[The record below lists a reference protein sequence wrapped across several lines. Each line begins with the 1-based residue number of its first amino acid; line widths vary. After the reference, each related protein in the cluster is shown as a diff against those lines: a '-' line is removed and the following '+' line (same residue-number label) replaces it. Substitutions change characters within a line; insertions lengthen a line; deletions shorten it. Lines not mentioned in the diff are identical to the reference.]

1 MLKRENPLTP
11 EQQTVVQSN
20 LYLVDAVIRTRI
32 QTDESVVGLGYEDIR
47 QEGCI
52 LLCAAVQTYNPE
64 IAKLSTYATK
74 VIYNGLISHCRRINK
89 QESHISAVSLTEC
102 PDRLEAAQD
111 EQFSNRLAELEL
123 NNLLNAY
130 AQEYCGI
137 TRLGIEALLMKSKGM
152 GVTEIARL
160 YKVPPT
166 HIGAWISRAKKQLKN
181 NDQFIKDI
189 A

>member
-1 MLKRENPLTP
+1 MVKRENPLTP
-11 EQQTVVQSN
+11 AQQTVVQSN
-20 LYLVDAVIRTRI
+20 MYLVDAVIRTRI

-89 QESHISAVSLTEC
+89 QETHISTVSLTEC

-130 AQEYCGI
+130 AQEYCGV
-137 TRLGIEALLMKSKGM
+137 TWLGIEALLMKSKGI
-152 GVTEIARL
+152 GVTEIAGL
-160 YKVPPT
+160 YQVKPSHV
-166 HIGAWISRAKKQLKN
+166 GAWISRAKSKLKSN
-181 NDQFIKDI
+181 ERFLEDI

>member
-1 MLKRENPLTP
+1 MVKREKPLTQ
-11 EQQTVVQSN
+11 EQQSTVQSN
-20 LYLVDAVIRTRI
+20 MYLVDAIIRTRI

-89 QESHISAVSLTEC
+89 QAAHISTVSLTEC
-102 PDRLEAAQD
+102 PDRLETAQD

-130 AQEYCGI
+130 AQEYCGV
-137 TRLGIEALLMKSKGM
+137 TRLGIEALLMKSKDI
-152 GVTEIARL
+152 GVTEIAQL
-160 YKVPPT
+160 YKVPPKY
-166 HIGAWISRAKKQLKN
+166 IGAWISRARTKLKN
-181 NDQFIKDI
+181 NKQFIEDI
-189 A
+189 T